1 MLETSDPQQHPPLQR
16 NAGFTLIE
24 IMAVVLIIGLL
35 STLVG
40 VNIVNQINKSRATA
54 AAAQISNLEAVLE
67 LYQMDNARYPSTED
81 GLQALV
87 TGGPDARNFPPGGYL
102 QKRKIPLDPWQN
114 PFEYQQPGQNNTYSF
129 DLCSLGSDGQLGGEG
144 VNSDV
149 CNWSV
154 GEEER

>member
-87 TGGPDARNFPPGGYL
+87 TASADARDFPPGGYL
-102 QKRKIPLDPWQN
+102 QKRKIPLDPWQS
-114 PFEYQQPGQNNTYSF
+114 PFEYQQPGQNNSHYF
-129 DLCSLGSDGQLGGEG
+129 DLCSLGADKTPGGEG
-144 VNSDV
+144 VNADL
-149 CNWSV
+149 CNWSAD
-154 GEEER
+154 GAEN